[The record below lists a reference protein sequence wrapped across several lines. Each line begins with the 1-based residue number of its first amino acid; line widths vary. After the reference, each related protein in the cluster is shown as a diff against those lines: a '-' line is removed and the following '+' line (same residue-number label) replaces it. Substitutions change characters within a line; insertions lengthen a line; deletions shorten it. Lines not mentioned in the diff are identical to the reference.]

1 MGGLMPRHSHSSGNL
16 DAREGFYREMRR
28 ARRKRLLA
36 KVGLALLVLC
46 SLIIMALCAYM
57 YGFLQ

>member
-1 MGGLMPRHSHSSGNL
+1 MPRHSHSSGDL

-36 KVGLALLVLC
+36 KAGLALLVLC